1 MILGGLSQIAGLVIS
16 FGESSSAVRM
26 LPFRR
31 YPNPFLFLGGA
42 DIGKEILTIL
52 VEVKQSLRLHI
63 EGASFLLLDPRGFS
77 QLDEKRLKTVQ
88 SFHPNM
94 LHEHNAMDVCP
105 DRRDRDALERSA
117 D

>member
-1 MILGGLSQIAGLVIS
+1 
-16 FGESSSAVRM
+16 M

-31 YPNPFLFLGGA
+31 YPNPFPFLGGA
-42 DIGKEILTIL
+42 DIGQEILTIL
-52 VEVKQSLRLHI
+52 VEVKQSLRLPI
-63 EGASFLLLDPRGFS
+63 EGASFLLLDPGDFS

-88 SFHPNM
+88 SFRPNM
-94 LHEHNAMDVCP
+94 LHERNAMDVCP